1 MANIDILKD
10 KKHLISI
17 IIIVIMM
24 IGAYILI
31 KKNENFIITTPLSI
45 LAPTTTRAPTTTSA
59 PTTTNY
65 LVNALQN
72 SYDKINIPRFTS
84 LDNQDRLNEIEKR
97 MQKIKKDLAITNTS
111 SNINAPNTLTFY

>member
-24 IGAYILI
+24 IGAYMLI
-31 KKNENFIITTPLSI
+31 KKNENFGTTTPMI
-45 LAPTTTRAPTTTSA
+45 TRAPTTTAA

-65 LVNALQN
+65 LANALQD

>member
-17 IIIVIMM
+17 IIIAIMM
-24 IGAYILI
+24 IGAYMLI
-31 KKNENFIITTPLSI
+31 KKNENFGTTTPMI
-45 LAPTTTRAPTTTSA
+45 TQA

-65 LVNALQN
+65 LSNVLQD

-97 MQKIKKDLAITNTS
+97 IQKVKKDLAITNTS
-111 SNINAPNTLTFY
+111 NNINAPNTLTFY